1 MISQYFRH
9 LLDLF
14 YRRKRVEAKQN
25 KFSSSDTT
33 FSSYCMFQLPN
44 MVSFLIEIFDIWCTL
59 NSLINEFLEDVAHHE
74 SNSLLKEQLYA
85 M

>member
-1 MISQYFRH
+1 
-9 LLDLF
+9 
-14 YRRKRVEAKQN
+14 
-25 KFSSSDTT
+25 
-33 FSSYCMFQLPN
+33 MFQLPN

-74 SNSLLKEQLYA
+74 SNNLLKEQLYA